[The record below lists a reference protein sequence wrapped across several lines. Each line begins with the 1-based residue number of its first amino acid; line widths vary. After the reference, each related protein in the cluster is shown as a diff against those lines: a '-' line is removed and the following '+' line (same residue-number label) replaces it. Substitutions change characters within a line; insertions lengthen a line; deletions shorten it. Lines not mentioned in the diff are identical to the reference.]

1 MEAAGSFAE
10 QLVPLAVPEHSGS
23 AVEVAGFGALPGTGP
38 VAKHPRGQEEE
49 LPATCLG
56 RVRVGG
62 VVADFGEAQAERKGK
77 DPLQAPGRT
86 LERRD
91 PHPQGVG
98 EVEVVKAAERLLEQS
113 CGVWKGRK
121 RGRRRVWD
129 LGRLCGSRVRRGCVS
144 STPAAAT
151 AAARR
156 GPVGTGHLLGQS
168 PDNGRLSGRRSLDR
182 GMHGAGIGREL
193 DGRRRVRARSEGVRV
208 PVEVGSK
215 VKATI
220 ELEKHFLASGGD
232 VRVGVAEVA
241 NCPAQMRLGTW
252 RERGRR
258 SGKALVRGKRAS
270 SWARVAGFQ
279 EGGEG
284 DGGRGSQRLPGALP
298 PPCGGGGLLPG
309 QGGILVELACR
320 GEEQGHIQPGVGIRP
335 DNATWGAALAPGGRA
350 PGAGRRGRRGALGLG
365 FLEGVEVE
373 PVASAAQAGI
383 ERWVPGMTAQRTSW
397 RVHLR
402 AGSGEAGEMV
412 GVPAAGPMHDR
423 PAPHPGRE

>member
-1 MEAAGSFAE
+1 MCQAGCTGGTRVSRGDGRGRRCGVEAAGSFAE
-10 QLVPLAVPEHSGS
+10 QVVPLAVPEHSGS

-113 CGVWKGRK
+113 CGVWRGRR

-144 STPAAAT
+144 SRTTRARGRD
-151 AAARR
+151 RR
-156 GPVGTGHLLGQS
+156 GAAGAGGHGPPVGPEPGQWPALWAPKS
-168 PDNGRLSGRRSLDR
+168 RPRDARGRDR
-182 GMHGAGIGREL
+182 QGAGWAPEGPGALGRCPSA
-193 DGRRRVRARSEGVRV
+193 GRGRQQGEGH
-208 PVEVGSK
+208 
-215 VKATI
+215 I

-241 NCPAQMRLGTW
+241 NCPVQMRLGTW
-252 RERGRR
+252 RERGRL

-270 SWARVAGFQ
+270 SWASVEGIQ

-284 DGGRGSQRLPGALP
+284 DGGRGCQRLPGALP

-320 GEEQGHIQPGVGIRP
+320 GEE
-335 DNATWGAALAPGGRA
+335 
-350 PGAGRRGRRGALGLG
+350 
-365 FLEGVEVE
+365 
-373 PVASAAQAGI
+373 
-383 ERWVPGMTAQRTSW
+383 
-397 RVHLR
+397 
-402 AGSGEAGEMV
+402 
-412 GVPAAGPMHDR
+412 
-423 PAPHPGRE
+423 